1 MRVYIS
7 GKLSKKL
14 DGFHPEDIWFCNE
27 DADENDELSEDC
39 CCISGE
45 YIDSM
50 VEGKAFSCVWRG
62 STFKYIDE
70 DGEECE
76 EEDFTAEEFISFIK
90 ERGMSLANMSAYT
103 DEVDATIEDVQFG
116 RGDDAVHLPKELLPT
131 EPIEFIL

>member
-1 MRVYIS
+1 
-7 GKLSKKL
+7 
-14 DGFHPEDIWFCNE
+14 
-27 DADENDELSEDC
+27 
-39 CCISGE
+39 
-45 YIDSM
+45 M